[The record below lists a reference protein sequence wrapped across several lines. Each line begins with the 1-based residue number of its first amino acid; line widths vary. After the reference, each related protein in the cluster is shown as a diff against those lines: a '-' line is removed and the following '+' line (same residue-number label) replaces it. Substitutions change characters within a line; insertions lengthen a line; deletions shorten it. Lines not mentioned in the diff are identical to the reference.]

1 MKMNQLL
8 AVAVL
13 TVPAAAFAHPGHGTV
28 PVADVN
34 GKPHQHFA
42 KPLAPAAAPR
52 ATPSADKRDA
62 KPAKSHTTPVSD
74 QALGRER

>member
-1 MKMNQLL
+1 MNMNPLL
-8 AVAVL
+8 AVVAL
-13 TVPAAAFAHPGHGTV
+13 AVPAAAFAHPGHGTV
-28 PVADVN
+28 PVADGN

-42 KPLAPAAAPR
+42 RPIAPAAAPR

-74 QALGRER
+74 QAIGRER